1 MSKKHHKRTR
11 AQILA
16 KRAQPI
22 VEILVHRKVV
32 DPRTGV
38 MTYVPQPFKRVAGRS
53 KYTPHFGAK
62 QAAKISGEYY
72 RERNEQLAA

>member
-1 MSKKHHKRTR
+1 MSQKHHKRTR

-16 KRAQPI
+16 KRARPI

-38 MTYVPQPFKRVAGRS
+38 VTYAPQPFKRVVGRS
-53 KYTPHFGAK
+53 KYMPHFGAK

-72 RERNEQLAA
+72 REKTERIAA